1 MGVPFTNVVLLLDFK
16 LFKNLKTLSQALIF
30 PSQKSIPTRYSLAK
44 SLASL
49 KCNQLAFGQ
58 KYLQGHK
65 NILISCHQM
74 LSMRRPH
81 GTSFS
86 SNLKCW
92 FMYPN
97 NQPFSP
103 SASHSTINWIDSFLP
118 NIGNIFLPH
127 QHLTLLL
134 QNSHLILFAL
144 MFKIKDL
151 AWRWKIPI

>member
-1 MGVPFTNVVLLLDFK
+1 
-16 LFKNLKTLSQALIF
+16 
-30 PSQKSIPTRYSLAK
+30 
-44 SLASL
+44 
-49 KCNQLAFGQ
+49 
-58 KYLQGHK
+58 
-65 NILISCHQM
+65 M

-86 SNLKCW
+86 SNLKRW
-92 FMYPN
+92 FMCPN
-97 NQPFSP
+97 NQLFSP
-103 SASHSTINWIDSFLP
+103 SASHSTINWIVLFLP
-118 NIGNIFLPH
+118 NIGNIFLLH